1 MNKRRLEDILA
12 AHADGLAEVS
22 PPAAE
27 TDAELAALLDVAE
40 QIKSMLTPIAPSA
53 DFETELKRQ
62 LLTTAH
68 LRQAQG
74 YVPPNPERDL
84 LILTAFIGATIGLV
98 SLWVILRRR

>member
-12 AHADGLAEVS
+12 AHADGLVEGADELD
-22 PPAAE
+22 E
-27 TDAELAALLDVAE
+27 ELAALLGVAE
-40 QIKSMLTPIAPSA
+40 QIKSMLTPIAPA
-53 DFETELKRQ
+53 AAFETELKRQ

-84 LILTAFIGATIGLV
+84 LILTALIGAIIGLV